1 MDETQLKARKAPRQ
15 ARSLATVEVILAA
28 AARVLSRESLAG
40 FNTNRVAEVAGVSV
54 GSVYQYFPN
63 KAALVVALIEREQA
77 RLAEGLEAAVAS
89 VSDAPLLEGLS
100 RLARLAIE
108 QQFQDPVFA
117 AALDHEER
125 RLPLGTRLA
134 SSESRLVGAILKFL
148 EDHRDELI
156 PFPDGSPEEVARDLL
171 LITRVLVEADAYGGQ
186 GAPTSLRLT
195 GSPEWRE
202 PGCLTPQ
209 PARRRR
215 QCASFRVTTPANT
228 RWSHRMAEESGVS
241 TRTPTARSLCSED
254 SRAPARKLRRQ
265 GRDRF
270 PLSGLELKRI
280 PASMAPKRGLQVPR
294 PRR

>member
-1 MDETQLKARKAPRQ
+1 MLGEIHVPIEGRKSQGGFSHQFAPIVWVMAPAEAGAPRLGSGRLSEYVSNCSRKGLAFPAMDKPHLEARKAPKQ
-15 ARSLATVEVILAA
+15 ARSLATVQAILTAG
-28 AARVLSRESLAG
+28 ARVLARESLAG
-40 FNTNRVAEVAGVSV
+40 FNTNRIAEVAGVSV
-54 GSVYQYFPN
+54 GSLYQYFPN
-63 KAALVVALIEREQA
+63 KAALAVALIEQERE
-77 RLAEGLEAAVAS
+77 RLAVALEAAVAS

-186 GAPTSLRLT
+186 GAPPSLHPRLVRALA
-195 GSPEWRE
+195 GYLLAPGVEGRSAGHDRPGLRDPQKGESP
-202 PGCLTPQ
+202 
-209 PARRRR
+209 
-215 QCASFRVTTPANT
+215 V
-228 RWSHRMAEESGVS
+228 V
-241 TRTPTARSLCSED
+241 
-254 SRAPARKLRRQ
+254 
-265 GRDRF
+265 
-270 PLSGLELKRI
+270 
-280 PASMAPKRGLQVPR
+280 
-294 PRR
+294 